1 MSTIKPEKIELN
13 KCLSCGQIAIHKY
26 KPFCS
31 SRCSQIDLSK
41 WLNEVYRVPVFEV
54 DDSNEK
60 EFLDDES

>member
-1 MSTIKPEKIELN
+1 MKTIKSEKIKLN
-13 KCLSCGQIAIHKY
+13 KCPSCEQIAIHKY

-31 SRCSQIDLSK
+31 SRCSQLDLSK